1 MFRRDMLLA
10 VEQTLFTPQARLV
23 GGLACIK
30 LSKNG
35 KGYDGMLNC
44 LFDVV
49 KNTLVN
55 AMLNKPS
62 MEDVR
67 IKMEKKTR
75 KTAVEVKEEKQEVVE
90 ETVEVKE
97 EQKVEEVKEEKQ
109 EVVKEEQK
117 VEEVKEEKQIDEID
131 ALLAYVQEYE
141 NEKIMNESLED
152 LLNDKELA
160 EKYNVDELFD
170 DYDYVDEYEYVDCRK
185 EAVQLNQIFEEDEV
199 IKATNVEVVE
209 QEQTVEEIMEENKKT
224 LDWLEKV
231 MEISGCNAEELFR
244 KCEENKETK

>member
-1 MFRRDMLLA
+1 MFRRDILLA
-10 VEQTLFTPQARLV
+10 VEQTLFTPQTRLV

-44 LFDVV
+44 LFEVV
-49 KNTLVN
+49 KNTVVN

-75 KTAVEVKEEKQEVVE
+75 K

-97 EQKVEEVKEEKQ
+97 EQKVEETVEVKEEKQ
-109 EVVKEEQK
+109 EI
-117 VEEVKEEKQIDEID
+117 VEEEKTVDEID

-141 NEKIMNESLED
+141 NEKIMNESLEE
-152 LLNDKELA
+152 LLTDKELA

-185 EAVQLNQIFEEDEV
+185 EAVQLNQIFEENEV
-199 IKATNVEVVE
+199 IKTTNVEVVE
-209 QEQTVEEIMEENKKT
+209 QEQTVEEIMEENRKT
-224 LDWLEKV
+224 IEWLNNV
-231 MEISGCNAEELFR
+231 MDISGCSVEELFK
-244 KCEENKETK
+244 KCEENREELNK

>member
-1 MFRRDMLLA
+1 MFRRDILLA

-44 LFDVV
+44 LFEVV
-49 KNTLVN
+49 KNTVVN

-75 KTAVEVKEEKQEVVE
+75 K

-97 EQKVEEVKEEKQ
+97 EQKVEETVEVKEEKQ
-109 EVVKEEQK
+109 EI
-117 VEEVKEEKQIDEID
+117 VEEEKTVDEID

-141 NEKIMNESLED
+141 NEKIMNESLEE
-152 LLNDKELA
+152 LLTDKELA

-185 EAVQLNQIFEEDEV
+185 EAVQLNQIFEENEV
-199 IKATNVEVVE
+199 IKTTNVEVVE
-209 QEQTVEEIMEENKKT
+209 QEQTVEEIMEENRKT
-224 LDWLEKV
+224 IEWLNNV
-231 MEISGCNAEELFR
+231 MDICGCSVEELFK
-244 KCEENKETK
+244 KCEENKEELNK

>member
-1 MFRRDMLLA
+1 MFRRDILLA

-44 LFDVV
+44 LFEVV
-49 KNTLVN
+49 KNTVVN

-75 KTAVEVKEEKQEVVE
+75 K

-97 EQKVEEVKEEKQ
+97 EQKVEETVEVKEEKQ
-109 EVVKEEQK
+109 EI
-117 VEEVKEEKQIDEID
+117 VEEEKTVDEID

-141 NEKIMNESLED
+141 NEKIMNESLEE
-152 LLNDKELA
+152 LLTDKELA

-185 EAVQLNQIFEEDEV
+185 EAVQLNQIFEENEV
-199 IKATNVEVVE
+199 IKTTNVEVVE
-209 QEQTVEEIMEENKKT
+209 QEQTVEEIMEENRKT
-224 LDWLEKV
+224 
-231 MEISGCNAEELFR
+231 I
-244 KCEENKETK
+244 

>member
-1 MFRRDMLLA
+1 MFRRDILLA
-10 VEQTLFTPQARLV
+10 VEQTLFTPQARLI

-44 LFDVV
+44 LFEAV
-49 KNTLVN
+49 KNTVVSV
-55 AMLNKPS
+55 MLNKPS

-75 KTAVEVKEEKQEVVE
+75 K

-97 EQKVEEVKEEKQ
+97 EQKVEETV
-109 EVVKEEQK
+109 
-117 VEEVKEEKQIDEID
+117 EVKEEKIDEID
-131 ALLAYVQEYE
+131 ALIAYVQEYE
-141 NEKIMNESLED
+141 NEKIMNESLEE
-152 LLNDKELA
+152 LLTDKELA

-185 EAVQLNQIFEEDEV
+185 EVVQLNQIFEEDEV

-209 QEQTVEEIMEENKKT
+209 QEQTVEEIMEENRKT
-224 LDWLEKV
+224 LEWLNNV
-231 MEISGCNAEELFR
+231 MDISGCSVEELFK
-244 KCEENKETK
+244 KCEENREELNK

>member
-1 MFRRDMLLA
+1 MFRRDILLA
-10 VEQTLFTPQARLV
+10 VEQTLFTPQARLI

-44 LFDVV
+44 LFEAV
-49 KNTLVN
+49 KNTVVN
-55 AMLNKPS
+55 VMLNKPS

-75 KTAVEVKEEKQEVVE
+75 K

-97 EQKVEEVKEEKQ
+97 EQKVEETV
-109 EVVKEEQK
+109 
-117 VEEVKEEKQIDEID
+117 EVKEEKIDEID
-131 ALLAYVQEYE
+131 VLIAYVQEYE
-141 NEKIMNESLED
+141 NEKIMNESLEE
-152 LLNDKELA
+152 LLTDKELA

-185 EAVQLNQIFEEDEV
+185 EAVQLNQIFEGDEV
-199 IKATNVEVVE
+199 IKTTNVEVVE
-209 QEQTVEEIMEENKKT
+209 QEQTVEENRKT
-224 LDWLEKV
+224 IEWLNNV
-231 MEISGCNAEELFR
+231 MDISGCSVEELFK
-244 KCEENKETK
+244 KCEENREELNK

>member
-1 MFRRDMLLA
+1 MFRRDILLA

-44 LFDVV
+44 LFEVV
-49 KNTLVN
+49 KNTVVN

-75 KTAVEVKEEKQEVVE
+75 K

-97 EQKVEEVKEEKQ
+97 EQKVEETVEVKEEKQ
-109 EVVKEEQK
+109 EI
-117 VEEVKEEKQIDEID
+117 VEEEKPVDEID

-141 NEKIMNESLED
+141 NEKIMNESLEE
-152 LLNDKELA
+152 LLTDKELA

-185 EAVQLNQIFEEDEV
+185 EAVQLNQIFEENEV
-199 IKATNVEVVE
+199 IKTTNVEVVE
-209 QEQTVEEIMEENKKT
+209 QEQTVEEIMEENRKT
-224 LDWLEKV
+224 IEWLNNV
-231 MEISGCNAEELFR
+231 MDISGYSAEELFR
-244 KCEENKETK
+244 KCEENKEELNK

>member
-1 MFRRDMLLA
+1 MFRRDILLA
-10 VEQTLFTPQARLV
+10 VEQTLFTPQVRLI

-44 LFDVV
+44 LFEVV
-49 KNTLVN
+49 KNTVVN

-90 ETVEVKE
+90 EAVEVKE

-109 EVVKEEQK
+109 V
-117 VEEVKEEKQIDEID
+117 DEID
-131 ALLAYVQEYE
+131 VLLAYVHEYE

-231 MEISGCNAEELFR
+231 MDISGCSAEELFR
-244 KCEENKETK
+244 KCEENKETNE

>member
-1 MFRRDMLLA
+1 MFRRDILLA

-44 LFDVV
+44 LFEVV
-49 KNTLVN
+49 KNTVVN

-75 KTAVEVKEEKQEVVE
+75 K

-97 EQKVEEVKEEKQ
+97 EQKVEETVEVKEEKQ
-109 EVVKEEQK
+109 EI
-117 VEEVKEEKQIDEID
+117 VEEEKTVDEID

-141 NEKIMNESLED
+141 NEKIMNESLEE
-152 LLNDKELA
+152 LLTDKELA

-185 EAVQLNQIFEEDEV
+185 EAVQLNQIFEENEV
-199 IKATNVEVVE
+199 IKTTNVEVVE
-209 QEQTVEEIMEENKKT
+209 QEQTVEETLEENRKT
-224 LDWLEKV
+224 IEWLNNV
-231 MEISGCNAEELFR
+231 MDISGCSAEELFR
-244 KCEENKETK
+244 KCEENKETNE

>member
-1 MFRRDMLLA
+1 MFRRDILLA

-44 LFDVV
+44 LFEVV
-49 KNTLVN
+49 KNTVVN

-75 KTAVEVKEEKQEVVE
+75 K

-97 EQKVEEVKEEKQ
+97 EQKVEETVEIE
-109 EVVKEEQK
+109 VKEEQK
-117 VEEVKEEKQIDEID
+117 VEETVEVKEEKQEIVEEEKTVDEID

-141 NEKIMNESLED
+141 NEKIMNESLEE
-152 LLNDKELA
+152 LLTDKELA

-185 EAVQLNQIFEEDEV
+185 EAVQLNQIFEENEV
-199 IKATNVEVVE
+199 IKTTNVEVVE
-209 QEQTVEEIMEENKKT
+209 QEQTVEEIMEENRKT
-224 LDWLEKV
+224 IEWLNNV
-231 MEISGCNAEELFR
+231 MDISGYSAEELFR
-244 KCEENKETK
+244 KCEENKEELNK

>member
-1 MFRRDMLLA
+1 MFRRDILLA
-10 VEQTLFTPQARLV
+10 VEQTLFTPQTRLV

-44 LFDVV
+44 LFEVV
-49 KNTLVN
+49 KNTVVN

-75 KTAVEVKEEKQEVVE
+75 K

-97 EQKVEEVKEEKQ
+97 EQKVEETV
-109 EVVKEEQK
+109 
-117 VEEVKEEKQIDEID
+117 EVKEEKTVDEID

-141 NEKIMNESLED
+141 NEKIMNESLEE
-152 LLNDKELA
+152 LLTDKELA

-185 EAVQLNQIFEEDEV
+185 EAVQLNQIFEENEV
-199 IKATNVEVVE
+199 IKTTNVEVVE
-209 QEQTVEEIMEENKKT
+209 QEQTVEEIMEENRKT
-224 LDWLEKV
+224 IEWLNNV
-231 MEISGCNAEELFR
+231 MDISGYSAEELFR
-244 KCEENKETK
+244 KCEENKEELNK

>member
-1 MFRRDMLLA
+1 MFRRDLLLA
-10 VEQTLFTPQARLV
+10 VEQTLFTPQARLI

-44 LFDVV
+44 LFEVV
-49 KNTLVN
+49 KNTVVN
-55 AMLNKPS
+55 VMLNKPS

-75 KTAVEVKEEKQEVVE
+75 KETVEVKEEQKVE

-97 EQKVEEVKEEKQ
+97 EQKVEETVE
-109 EVVKEEQK
+109 VKEEQK
-117 VEEVKEEKQIDEID
+117 VEETVEVKEEKIDEID

-141 NEKIMNESLED
+141 NEKIMNESLEE
-152 LLNDKELA
+152 LLTDKELA

-185 EAVQLNQIFEEDEV
+185 EAVQLNQIFEEDKV
-199 IKATNVEVVE
+199 IKSTNVEVVE

-224 LDWLEKV
+224 IEWLNNV
-231 MEISGCNAEELFR
+231 MDISGCSVEELFK
-244 KCEENKETK
+244 KCEENREELNK

>member
-1 MFRRDMLLA
+1 MFRRDILLA

-44 LFDVV
+44 LFEVV
-49 KNTLVN
+49 KNTVVN

-75 KTAVEVKEEKQEVVE
+75 KETVEVKEEKQEIVE
-90 ETVEVKE
+90 EEKTV
-97 EQKVEEVKEEKQ
+97 
-109 EVVKEEQK
+109 
-117 VEEVKEEKQIDEID
+117 DEID

-141 NEKIMNESLED
+141 NEKIMNESLEE
-152 LLNDKELA
+152 LLTDKELA

-185 EAVQLNQIFEEDEV
+185 EAVQLNQIFEENEV
-199 IKATNVEVVE
+199 IKTTNVEVVE
-209 QEQTVEEIMEENKKT
+209 QEQTVEEIMEENRKT
-224 LDWLEKV
+224 IEWLNNV
-231 MEISGCNAEELFR
+231 MDISGYSAEELFR
-244 KCEENKETK
+244 KCEENKEELNK

>member
-1 MFRRDMLLA
+1 MFRRDILLA

-44 LFDVV
+44 LFEVV
-49 KNTLVN
+49 KNTVVN

-75 KTAVEVKEEKQEVVE
+75 K

-97 EQKVEEVKEEKQ
+97 EQKVEETVEVKEEKQ
-109 EVVKEEQK
+109 EI
-117 VEEVKEEKQIDEID
+117 VEEEKTVDEID

-141 NEKIMNESLED
+141 NEKIMNESLEE
-152 LLNDKELA
+152 LLTDKELA

-185 EAVQLNQIFEEDEV
+185 EAVQLNQIFEENEV
-199 IKATNVEVVE
+199 IKTTNVEVVE
-209 QEQTVEEIMEENKKT
+209 QEQTVEEIMEENRKT
-224 LDWLEKV
+224 IEWLNNV
-231 MEISGCNAEELFR
+231 MDISGYSAEELFR
-244 KCEENKETK
+244 KCEENKEELNK

>member
-90 ETVEVKE
+90 ETVE
-97 EQKVEEVKEEKQ
+97 
-109 EVVKEEQK
+109 VKEEQK

>member
-1 MFRRDMLLA
+1 MFRRDILLA

-44 LFDVV
+44 LFEVV
-49 KNTLVN
+49 KNTVVN

-75 KTAVEVKEEKQEVVE
+75 K

-97 EQKVEEVKEEKQ
+97 EQKVEETVEVKEEKQ
-109 EVVKEEQK
+109 EI
-117 VEEVKEEKQIDEID
+117 VEEEKTVDEID
-131 ALLAYVQEYE
+131 ALLAYVQEYD
-141 NEKIMNESLED
+141 NEKIMNESLEE
-152 LLNDKELA
+152 LLTDKELA

-185 EAVQLNQIFEEDEV
+185 EAVQLNQIFEENEV
-199 IKATNVEVVE
+199 IKTTNVEVVE
-209 QEQTVEEIMEENKKT
+209 QEQTVEEIMEENRKT
-224 LDWLEKV
+224 IEWLNNV
-231 MEISGCNAEELFR
+231 MDISGYSAEELFR
-244 KCEENKETK
+244 KCEENKEELNK

>member
-1 MFRRDMLLA
+1 MFRRDILLA

-44 LFDVV
+44 LFEVV
-49 KNTLVN
+49 KNTVVN

-67 IKMEKKTR
+67 LKMEKKTR
-75 KTAVEVKEEKQEVVE
+75 KETVEVKEEQKVE

-97 EQKVEEVKEEKQ
+97 EQKVEETVE
-109 EVVKEEQK
+109 VKEEQ
-117 VEEVKEEKQIDEID
+117 IDEIY

-141 NEKIMNESLED
+141 NEKIMNESLEE
-152 LLNDKELA
+152 LLTDKELA

-209 QEQTVEEIMEENKKT
+209 QEQTVEETMEENRKT
-224 LDWLEKV
+224 IEWLNNV
-231 MEISGCNAEELFR
+231 MDISGCSVEELFK
-244 KCEENKETK
+244 KCEENREELNK

>member
-1 MFRRDMLLA
+1 MFRRDVLLA

-44 LFDVV
+44 LFEVV
-49 KNTLVN
+49 KNTVVN

-75 KTAVEVKEEKQEVVE
+75 K

-97 EQKVEEVKEEKQ
+97 EQKVEETV
-109 EVVKEEQK
+109 EVEVKEEQK
-117 VEEVKEEKQIDEID
+117 VEETVEVKEEKQEIVEEEKTVDEID

-141 NEKIMNESLED
+141 NEKIMNESLEE
-152 LLNDKELA
+152 LLTDKELA

-185 EAVQLNQIFEEDEV
+185 EAVQLNQIFEENEV
-199 IKATNVEVVE
+199 IKTTNVEVVE
-209 QEQTVEEIMEENKKT
+209 QEQTVEEIMEENRKT
-224 LDWLEKV
+224 IEWLNNV
-231 MEISGCNAEELFR
+231 MDISGYSAEELFR
-244 KCEENKETK
+244 KCEENKEELNK

>member
-1 MFRRDMLLA
+1 MFRRDILLA

-44 LFDVV
+44 LFEVV
-49 KNTLVN
+49 KNTVVN

-75 KTAVEVKEEKQEVVE
+75 K

-97 EQKVEEVKEEKQ
+97 EQKVEETV
-109 EVVKEEQK
+109 EVEVKEEQK
-117 VEEVKEEKQIDEID
+117 VEETVEVKEEKQEIVEEEKPVDEID

-141 NEKIMNESLED
+141 NEKIMNESLEE
-152 LLNDKELA
+152 LLTDKELA

-185 EAVQLNQIFEEDEV
+185 EAVQLNQIFEENEV
-199 IKATNVEVVE
+199 IKTTNVEVVE
-209 QEQTVEEIMEENKKT
+209 QEQTVEEIMEENRKT
-224 LDWLEKV
+224 LEWLNNV
-231 MEISGCNAEELFR
+231 MDISGYSAEELFR
-244 KCEENKETK
+244 KCEENKEELNK

>member
-1 MFRRDMLLA
+1 MFRRDILLA

-44 LFDVV
+44 LFEVV
-49 KNTLVN
+49 KNTVVN

-75 KTAVEVKEEKQEVVE
+75 K

-97 EQKVEEVKEEKQ
+97 EQKVEETV
-109 EVVKEEQK
+109 EVEVKEEQK
-117 VEEVKEEKQIDEID
+117 VEETVEVKEEKQEIVEEEKTVDEID

-141 NEKIMNESLED
+141 NEKIMNESLEE
-152 LLNDKELA
+152 LLTDKELA

-185 EAVQLNQIFEEDEV
+185 EAVQLNQIFEENEV
-199 IKATNVEVVE
+199 IKTTNVEVVE
-209 QEQTVEEIMEENKKT
+209 QEQTVEEIMEENRKT
-224 LDWLEKV
+224 IEWLNNV
-231 MEISGCNAEELFR
+231 MDISGYSAEELFR
-244 KCEENKETK
+244 KCEENKEELNK

>member
-1 MFRRDMLLA
+1 MFRRDILLA
-10 VEQTLFTPQARLV
+10 VEQTLFTPQARLI

-44 LFDVV
+44 LFEAV
-49 KNTLVN
+49 KNTVVSV
-55 AMLNKPS
+55 MLNKPS

-75 KTAVEVKEEKQEVVE
+75 K

-109 EVVKEEQK
+109 EVVEET
-117 VEEVKEEKQIDEID
+117 VEVKEEKIDEID
-131 ALLAYVQEYE
+131 ALIAYVQEYE
-141 NEKIMNESLED
+141 NEKIMNESLEE
-152 LLNDKELA
+152 LLTDKELA

-185 EAVQLNQIFEEDEV
+185 EVVQLNQIFEEDEV

-209 QEQTVEEIMEENKKT
+209 QEQTVEEIMEENRKT
-224 LDWLEKV
+224 LEWLNNV
-231 MEISGCNAEELFR
+231 MDISGCSVEELFK
-244 KCEENKETK
+244 KCEENREELNK

>member
-1 MFRRDMLLA
+1 MFRRDILLA
-10 VEQTLFTPQARLV
+10 VEQTLFTPQARLI

-44 LFDVV
+44 LFEVV
-49 KNTLVN
+49 KNTVVN
-55 AMLNKPS
+55 TMLNKPS

-75 KTAVEVKEEKQEVVE
+75 KETVEVKEEQKVE

-97 EQKVEEVKEEKQ
+97 EQKVEETV
-109 EVVKEEQK
+109 
-117 VEEVKEEKQIDEID
+117 EVKEEKIDEID

-141 NEKIMNESLED
+141 NEKIMNESLEE
-152 LLNDKELA
+152 LLTDKELA

-199 IKATNVEVVE
+199 IKTTNVEVVE
-209 QEQTVEEIMEENKKT
+209 QEQTVEETLEENRKT
-224 LDWLEKV
+224 IEWLNNV
-231 MEISGCNAEELFR
+231 MDISGCSAEELFR
-244 KCEENKETK
+244 KCEENKETNE

>member
-1 MFRRDMLLA
+1 MFRRDILLA

-44 LFDVV
+44 LFEVV
-49 KNTLVN
+49 KNTVVN

-75 KTAVEVKEEKQEVVE
+75 K

-97 EQKVEEVKEEKQ
+97 EQKVEETV
-109 EVVKEEQK
+109 EVEVKEEQK
-117 VEEVKEEKQIDEID
+117 VEETVEVKEEKQEIVEEEKPVDEID

-141 NEKIMNESLED
+141 NEKIMNESLEE
-152 LLNDKELA
+152 LLTDKELA

-185 EAVQLNQIFEEDEV
+185 EAVQLNQIFEENEV
-199 IKATNVEVVE
+199 IKTTNVEVVE
-209 QEQTVEEIMEENKKT
+209 QEQTVEEIMEENRKT
-224 LDWLEKV
+224 IEWLNNV
-231 MEISGCNAEELFR
+231 MDISGYSAEELFR
-244 KCEENKETK
+244 KCEENKEELNK

>member
-1 MFRRDMLLA
+1 MFRRDILLA
-10 VEQTLFTPQARLV
+10 VEQTLFTPQTRLV

-44 LFDVV
+44 LFEVV
-49 KNTLVN
+49 KNTVVN

-75 KTAVEVKEEKQEVVE
+75 K

-97 EQKVEEVKEEKQ
+97 EQKVEETIEAKEEQKV
-109 EVVKEEQK
+109 EETIEVKEEQK
-117 VEEVKEEKQIDEID
+117 VEETVEVKEEKIDEID

-141 NEKIMNESLED
+141 NEKIMNESLEE
-152 LLNDKELA
+152 LLTDKELA

-185 EAVQLNQIFEEDEV
+185 EAVQLNQIFEENEV
-199 IKATNVEVVE
+199 IGTTNDKVVK
-209 QEQTVEEIMEENKKT
+209 QEQTDEENRKT
-224 LDWLEKV
+224 IEWLNNV
-231 MEISGCNAEELFR
+231 MNISGYSVEELFK
-244 KCEENKETK
+244 KCELNREELNK

>member
-1 MFRRDMLLA
+1 MFRRDILLA
-10 VEQTLFTPQARLV
+10 VEQTLFTPQVRLI

-35 KGYDGMLNC
+35 KGHDGMLNC
-44 LFDVV
+44 LFEVV
-49 KNTLVN
+49 KNTVVN

-90 ETVEVKE
+90 EAVEVKEEQKVEEVKE

-109 EVVKEEQK
+109 V
-117 VEEVKEEKQIDEID
+117 DEID
-131 ALLAYVQEYE
+131 VLLAYVHEYE

-170 DYDYVDEYEYVDCRK
+170 DYDYVDEYDYVDCRK

-231 MEISGCNAEELFR
+231 MDISGCSAEELFR
-244 KCEENKETK
+244 KCEENKETDE

>member
-1 MFRRDMLLA
+1 MFRRDILLA
-10 VEQTLFTPQARLV
+10 VEQTLFTPQARLI

-44 LFDVV
+44 LFEAV
-49 KNTLVN
+49 KNTVVN
-55 AMLNKPS
+55 VMLNKPS

-75 KTAVEVKEEKQEVVE
+75 KETVEVKEEQKVE

-97 EQKVEEVKEEKQ
+97 EQKVEETV
-109 EVVKEEQK
+109 
-117 VEEVKEEKQIDEID
+117 EVKEEKIDEID

-141 NEKIMNESLED
+141 NEKIMNESLEE
-152 LLNDKELA
+152 LLTDKELA

-170 DYDYVDEYEYVDCRK
+170 EYDYVDEYEYVDCRK

-209 QEQTVEEIMEENKKT
+209 QEQTVEETLEENRKT
-224 LDWLEKV
+224 IEWLNNV
-231 MEISGCNAEELFR
+231 MDISGYSAEELFR
-244 KCEENKETK
+244 KCEENKEELNK

>member
-1 MFRRDMLLA
+1 MFRRDILLA

-44 LFDVV
+44 LFEVV
-49 KNTLVN
+49 KNTVVN

-75 KTAVEVKEEKQEVVE
+75 K

-97 EQKVEEVKEEKQ
+97 EQKVEETV
-109 EVVKEEQK
+109 EVEVKEEQK
-117 VEEVKEEKQIDEID
+117 VEETVEVKEEKIDEID

-141 NEKIMNESLED
+141 NEKIMNESLEE
-152 LLNDKELA
+152 LLTDKELA

-209 QEQTVEEIMEENKKT
+209 QEQTVEETLEENRKT
-224 LDWLEKV
+224 IEWLNNV
-231 MEISGCNAEELFR
+231 MDISGCSVEELFK
-244 KCEENKETK
+244 KCEENREELNK